1 MKRLNTILV
10 PTDLSEHCRR
20 ALAYGCRLAAE
31 DRAALIILHVANE
44 LNTWELSEEFAL
56 YRGNFGHAWPLDR
69 VLSEA
74 SLDLNNFLE
83 PHLGDLKQLV
93 GATKRV
99 VLGNVIDRITS
110 TADEEKADLIIMSP
124 RRNRGLRHWLGGGIT
139 DRVTRLSPCPVL
151 SVTQPL
157 PSQPWRG
164 KLVPL
169 FFGWPRQRTVEI

>member
-1 MKRLNTILV
+1 MKRINKILV
-10 PTDLSEHCRR
+10 PTNLSEHSRR

-31 DRAALIILHVANE
+31 DNVALVILHVAND
-44 LNTWELSEEFAL
+44 LNSWELSSEFEIYA
-56 YRGNFGHAWPLDR
+56 GNHGQGWPLDR

-83 PHLGDLKQLV
+83 PHIADLTQLT

-99 VLGNVIDRITS
+99 VLGNVVDRITS
-110 TADEEKADLIIMSP
+110 IAEEEKADLIIMSP
-124 RRNRGLRHWLGGGIT
+124 RRSRGLRHWLGGGIT

-151 SVTQPL
+151 SITEPL
-157 PSQPWRG
+157 PSTPWRG

-169 FFGWPRQRTVEI
+169 FFGWPKQRTVEI